1 MPKTIAILNATGN
14 QGSGLIHALLNPTN
28 NTSAPENNEDFT
40 IRALTRNTT
49 SPAAQAL
56 RAKYPDP
63 TRLSLVT
70 ADVYDVQ
77 TLRDVFKGV
86 DGLFAATNN
95 RLPAGKLIEREEDMR
110 HELVAGRNIV
120 DAARV
125 SSPPTFL
132 QPEIQCRGVYHEC

>member
-1 MPKTIAILNATGN
+1 MSKTIAVLNATGN
-14 QGSGLIHALLNPTN
+14 QGSGLIHALLTPTN
-28 NTSAPENNEDFT
+28 TNTPESNEDFT
-40 IRALTRNTT
+40 IRALTRDTT

-63 TRLSLVT
+63 TRLTLVT

-77 TLRDVFKGV
+77 TLRDAFRDV

-95 RLPAGKLIEREEDMR
+95 RLPAGKSIEREEDMR
-110 HELVAGRNIV
+110 HELVAGRHIV

-125 SSPPTFL
+125 SPFFLPPTTCG
-132 QPEIQCRGVYHEC
+132 EANVDG